1 MKQLLILAGLCLLL
15 AAAAS
20 SEPVTD
26 DKKPAPHKKVDDG
39 RRDFMILPD
48 AKTGAATLRIIN
60 AKAGTATVV
69 VLNGE
74 GNTVIRQDIMLT
86 NGKNKI
92 SISEFSH
99 LQEGS
104 YTVYL
109 NSSYK
114 NWHASFLLWK

>member
-20 SEPVTD
+20 SKPVTD

-48 AKTGAATLRIIN
+48 TKTGAVTLRVIN

-74 GNTVIRQDIMLT
+74 GNIMIRQDIML
-86 NGKNKI
+86 NDGKNKI
-92 SISEFSH
+92 SLPGFSN

-114 NWHASFLLWK
+114 NWHAAFLLWK